1 MRGRFARRFGSSGL
15 PSLVLALAFA
25 GGAVFLFKPNS
36 PSLEGRV
43 HVVDGDTIHLDE
55 AKIRLKGIDAPEMAQ
70 SCLRS
75 GRSYA
80 CGDQA
85 RQALI
90 ELVSGSR
97 VQCRAS
103 GRDRYRR
110 ILARC
115 TANGSDIGARMV
127 EDGWAVSYGRDYE
140 PEEARA
146 AGRGA
151 GLWSGEFERPQDWRR
166 RRSGRG

>member
-1 MRGRFARRFGSSGL
+1 MRGLFGRRFGSSGL

-25 GGAVFLFKPNS
+25 GGAVFLFKPDS
-36 PSLEGRV
+36 PSLEGRD

-70 SCLRS
+70 SCLRA

-103 GRDRYRR
+103 GRDRYQRV
-110 ILARC
+110 LARC
-115 TANGSDIGARMV
+115 TVNGTDIGTRMV
-127 EDGWAVSYGRDYE
+127 ESGWAVSYGRDYSS
-140 PEEARA
+140 EESRA
-146 AGRGA
+146 QSRSA
-151 GLWSGEFERPQDWRR
+151 GLWEGEFERPQDWRR
-166 RRSGRG
+166 HRS

>member
-1 MRGRFARRFGSSGL
+1 MQGSFTRRFGSSGL
-15 PSLVLALAFA
+15 PSLVLALALA
-25 GGAVFLFKPNS
+25 GGAVFLFKPDS

-55 AKIRLKGIDAPEMAQ
+55 AKIRLKGIDAPEMEQ
-70 SCLRS
+70 SCRRS

-80 CGDQA
+80 CGDEA
-85 RQALI
+85 RRALT

-127 EDGWAVSYGRDYE
+127 EDGWAVSYGGEYE
-140 PEEARA
+140 TEEQRA
-146 AGRGA
+146 ASRGA

-166 RRSGRG
+166 RKSGRG

>member
-1 MRGRFARRFGSSGL
+1 MRGRFGGRSGSGGIQ
-15 PSLVLALAFA
+15 SLILALALA
-25 GGAVFLFKPNS
+25 GGAVIASKPNGR
-36 PSLEGRV
+36 SLEGRV

-55 AKIRLKGIDAPEMAQ
+55 AKIRLKGIDAPEMEQ

-75 GRSYA
+75 GRTYA
-80 CGDQA
+80 CGDVA
-85 RQALI
+85 RRALI

-115 TANGSDIGARMV
+115 TVNGSDIGARMV

-146 AGRGA
+146 AGRRA
-151 GLWSGEFERPQDWRR
+151 GLWSGEFESPQDWRR
-166 RRSGRG
+166 QKSGRG